1 MQIASLV
8 FNPIAKIIVAK
19 KVQLNQQKR
28 LANLL

>member
-1 MQIASLV
+1 MQIARLG